1 MCRIFA
7 GQLPDTYSYQTRSI
21 RLAGHSTS
29 IRLEA
34 AFWTILEE
42 IAAAESL
49 SLPKFLTTLHD
60 EVLEFGGE
68 TGNFTSLLRCACLTY
83 VGQLRD
89 KRDDGRPR
97 QPMPSSAAD
106 RADRAPWNTRCSRAL
121 LPAASA
127 KA

>member
-1 MCRIFA
+1 LQPSSPNTGRRACA
-7 GQLPDTYSYQTRSI
+7 ASPQTYSYQTRSI

-68 TGNFTSLLRCACLTY
+68 PGNFTSLLRCACLTY

-89 KRDDGRPR
+89 KRDDGQPRPADAEFGSG
-97 QPMPSSAAD
+97 SSL
-106 RADRAPWNTRCSRAL
+106 PGAL
-121 LPAASA
+121 EHAM
-127 KA
+127 